1 MRISEVQRKIAVLLL
16 VEPKTIEEINKQL
29 DLGFDVLTQEVNTML
44 KMGLVNKTKEYP
56 TRYVLDDYIISELK
70 KRKEIAEK
78 DSYKIK
84 VQMILDIDGVVKEI
98 VDKHLDN
105 IKIMLE
111 KEKDITIYDIKKS
124 DLLEQDN
131 SYFGYI
137 DITCTVKDFAT
148 LVRVIMFYCP
158 SSIEVLAPT
167 KYDISMYELQDG
179 LIELSHRTQNYI
191 KELQKRLTRE
201 EAQLAMQKFYTKQ
214 QEQ

>member
-84 VQMILDIDGVVKEI
+84 VQMILDVEGVVKEI

-148 LVRVIMFYCP
+148 LVRVIMYYCP
-158 SSIEVLAPT
+158 SSIEVLSPT

-191 KELQKRLTRE
+191 KELQKRLSRE
-201 EAQLAMQKFYTKQ
+201 ENQLAMQKFY
-214 QEQ
+214 EQK